1 MRWVPNRI
9 PLDYIPMKRN
19 RIDLAIKAATAGLL
33 VVLAFVIVYSVQDHV
48 VGVGDTAPNFRVR
61 TESGA
66 VLTPKDFGGKLL
78 IVNFWASW
86 CAPCVQEMP
95 SLNQFQK
102 MFASQG
108 VVVLGINVD
117 RKEDAYRN
125 MLNRF
130 HVTFQTVRDPEE
142 NINYRYGTYKIPES
156 YIIDRTGKVLQKYA
170 GLPEV
175 NGEWKPWTDP
185 EIVNYVRSLL

>member
-1 MRWVPNRI
+1 
-9 PLDYIPMKRN
+9 MKRN

-33 VVLAFVIVYSVQDHV
+33 VALAFVIVYSVQDHV

-117 RKEDAYRN
+117 RKEDAYR
-125 MLNRF
+125 
-130 HVTFQTVRDPEE
+130 
-142 NINYRYGTYKIPES
+142 
-156 YIIDRTGKVLQKYA
+156 
-170 GLPEV
+170 
-175 NGEWKPWTDP
+175 
-185 EIVNYVRSLL
+185 

>member
-9 PLDYIPMKRN
+9 LLDYIPMKQN
-19 RIDLAIKAATAGLL
+19 KIDLAIKAATAGLL
-33 VVLAFVIVYSVQDHV
+33 VALAFVIVYSVQDHV

-78 IVNFWASW
+78 ILNFWASW

-95 SLNQFQK
+95 SLNQIQK

-156 YIIDRTGKVLQKYA
+156 YIIDRNGKVLQKYA